1 MNRPPILSKIP
12 NQTIKESQILSKI
25 NMNDESKLIL
35 DIKLAR
41 PQNPKKNED
50 EDIDLQKLKYSCSV
64 KVGTSSIY
72 SKCSESIRNF
82 TLNEN
87 NGEIEW
93 RTDYFQAN
101 VYDFKVSVTDND
113 PSNPL
118 SDTENFI
125 VNVLNVNVHPN

>member
-1 MNRPPILSKIP
+1 MNLNLFWIL
-12 NQTIKESQILSKI
+12 NLLSLKT
-25 NMNDESKLIL
+25 
-35 DIKLAR
+35 R
-41 PQNPKKNED
+41 KKTKMRTSTFK
-50 EDIDLQKLKYSCSV
+50 KLKYSCSV

-125 VNVLNVNVHPN
+125 VNVLNVNKATQISYYQ